1 MAAKKENDQKGVS
14 QKQTMINEVALKIS
28 TALDGLKEELGIKK
42 FEKRTRKAAKLLLN
56 GIKLGALEITA
67 TKKSP
72 TKKSP
77 TKKVTPKKNAKAL
90 PARKSTRLKQTK

>member
-56 GIKLGALEITA
+56 GIKPGTMENTA
-67 TKKSP
+67 